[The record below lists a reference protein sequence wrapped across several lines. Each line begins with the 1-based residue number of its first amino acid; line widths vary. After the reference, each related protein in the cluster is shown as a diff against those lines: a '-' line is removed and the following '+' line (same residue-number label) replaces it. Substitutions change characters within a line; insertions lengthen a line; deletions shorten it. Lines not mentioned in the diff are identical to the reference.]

1 MKQEAILQR
10 LNSIEKHFNQDEK
23 PFTLIEASKY
33 LDISRSYLYKLT
45 HKKLITHFKPNG
57 KKIYFQKVDLN
68 NWLFRNKRESE
79 SEIEQK
85 AIDYVFNSEVKN
97 ESN

>member
-1 MKQEAILQR
+1 MNHLSLEK
-10 LNSIEKHFNQDEK
+10 LNSNLETYLKQDEK

-33 LDISRSYLYKLT
+33 LNISKSYLYKMT

-57 KKIYFQKVDLN
+57 KKIYFQRADLN
-68 NWLFRNKRESE
+68 NWLFRNKRESD

-85 AIDYVFNSEVKN
+85 ATDYIFNSEVKKWK
-97 ESN
+97 

>member
-1 MKQEAILQR
+1 MNHLSLEK
-10 LNSIEKHFNQDEK
+10 LNSNLETYLKQDEK

-33 LDISRSYLYKLT
+33 LNISKSYLYKMT

-57 KKIYFQKVDLN
+57 KKIYFQRADLN
-68 NWLFRNKRESE
+68 NWLFRNKRESD

-85 AIDYVFNSEVKN
+85 ATDYIFNSEVKK
-97 ESN
+97 